1 MWGYWLFFALESLL
15 VHVMLPAEELAM
27 SDGAYIALIFIN
39 SLVLVFLLSRKY
51 RHDGNFVVLIIG
63 GFLFRLFLMFW
74 SEYFSHVFTLPNS
87 GADEMTYYYNAMST
101 LVKDK
106 EFTGYALL
114 FSWQARVFGLSK
126 LYGKFVNIL
135 FSISAITILRRILIR
150 LNMDRNVRTR
160 TLAFACFLPNFAI
173 LSALLLRE
181 SIIIFLIAVSAFYI
195 LRWWQEDRIRY
206 LLFSLLA
213 SVGAAW
219 LHSGIVAY
227 TVGLL
232 CVAVS
237 TRRTPDGHKFKLLS
251 LRTLIFSAVTAA
263 AVLVVLM
270 NVDMGLTSYFR
281 DADSL
286 EDIVSIADA
295 YEDGGSS
302 YNANIVGNDST
313 VGFIINTPFRMFYFM
328 FAPVPWNWRSA
339 TDIIAF
345 VFSALFYGYVFIK
358 TMAYAAKSHR
368 FSFGS
373 ALFLIALLVLMMFG
387 WGVSNSGTALRH
399 RDKMVI
405 HYLIMYALIQSENGQ
420 SKRQQIRSYS
430 DEI

>member
-1 MWGYWLFFALESLL
+1 MWGYWFFFAIESLL
-15 VHVMLPAEELAM
+15 VHFMLPAEELAM
-27 SDGAYIALIFIN
+27 NDGAYITLIFIN
-39 SLVLVFLLSRKY
+39 SLVLIFLLSRKY
-51 RHDGNFVVLIIG
+51 KHDGNFVVLIIG

-126 LYGKFVNIL
+126 LYGKFVNVL

-150 LNMDRNVRTR
+150 LNVDCNVQTK
-160 TLAFACFLPNFAI
+160 TLAVACFLPNFAI

-181 SIIIFLIAVSAFYI
+181 SIIIFLVAVSAYYL
-195 LRWWQEDRIRY
+195 LRWWQEESLRC
-206 LLFSLLA
+206 LLLALLA

-219 LHSGIVAY
+219 LHSGMIVY
-227 TVGLL
+227 TLGIL
-232 CVAVS
+232 CDVVS
-237 TRRTPDGHKFKLLS
+237 ARRTPDGHRFKLMS
-251 LRTLIFSAVTAA
+251 IRTLILSAVTAA
-263 AVLVVLM
+263 VVLLVIM
-270 NVDMGLTSYFR
+270 NMDIGLNSYFR

-295 YEDGGSS
+295 YEEGGSA
-302 YNANIVGNDST
+302 YNANIVSNDST
-313 VGFIINTPFRMFYFM
+313 VGFIVNTPFRMFYFL

-339 TDIIAF
+339 TDAIAF

-358 TMAYAAKSHR
+358 ALVYAVKSR
-368 FSFGS
+368 SFSIGS
-373 ALFLIALLVLMMFG
+373 AFFLIALLTLMMFG

-405 HYLIMYALIQSENGQ
+405 HYLIMYALIQNEKVQ
-420 SKRQQIRSYS
+420 SRRRQVRSY
-430 DEI
+430 